1 MRSAPTRPLPALM
14 PELDGPPHDLPRL
27 IDVLDRYEVEYL
39 IVGGAAAF
47 A

>member
-1 MRSAPTRPLPALM
+1 M